1 MMEGDIQNISSVSSI
16 IISVISGMVVVLC
29 VYFFSLI
36 KSKII
41 QNKQINS
48 LKNYLKCQQKSIEN
62 VKLGDENM
70 EITIELAR
78 FAFYK
83 DTVHDISN
91 LVMFRYKE
99 LSDKQIYDILFIS
112 NQEQRFIDEILH
124 NRIPNNLITYNQFFD
139 RFKKL
144 SWLKFS

>member
-1 MMEGDIQNISSVSSI
+1 MMEGDIQNISSISSI

-29 VYFFSLI
+29 VYFFSLV

-48 LKNYLKCQQKSIEN
+48 LRNYLKSHQKSIEN
-62 VKLGDENM
+62 VKLGGENM
-70 EITIELAR
+70 KITIEQAR

-83 DTVHDISN
+83 AIVSDAR
-91 LVMFRYKE
+91 LVVFRYKE
-99 LSDKQIYDILFIS
+99 LSDKQIYDILIIL

-124 NRIPNNLITYNQFFD
+124 NRMPNDLITYNQFFD
-139 RFKKL
+139 KFKKL
-144 SWLKFS
+144 SWLKFN